1 MNQLNETYEVV
12 DDIFKVFE
20 NVRSLFH
27 PWDKSKHMTFIQEVM
42 KLQALEV
49 KLYKLGYDDDLVR
62 LLMKAVYESIFTRA
76 EIQQYSGNWHILI

>member
-1 MNQLNETYEVV
+1 MLHLMGERQMNQLNETYEVV

-27 PWDKSKHMTFIQEVM
+27 SWDKSKHMTFIQEVM

-49 KLYKLGYDDDLVR
+49 KLYKLGYDDGFVR
-62 LLMKAVYESIFTRA
+62 LLMKAVYESIFTMS
-76 EIQQYSGNWHILI
+76 EIQ